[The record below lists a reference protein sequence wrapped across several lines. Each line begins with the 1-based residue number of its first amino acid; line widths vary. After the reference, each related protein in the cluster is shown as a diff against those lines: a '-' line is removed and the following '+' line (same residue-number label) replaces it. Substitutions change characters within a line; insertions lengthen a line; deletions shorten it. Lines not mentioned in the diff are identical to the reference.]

1 MGAPLCSRAVG
12 AGGNWYWCWPSPGA
26 RDSTM
31 SPGRDLGSGRGSG
44 TPCPLLPVRR
54 PERDWPAISGGY
66 RIAVEG
72 HRWRPADEQERS
84 RLTRIAV
91 DRGAEPQTVRVISA
105 PLILDGP
112 GRPGAGRSSSRCC
125 AVMVVTRLKDAAA
138 AVSRICGRGSPIP
151 ISAQVRGILVI
162 VGHRCAAAIGSAHRR
177 APRCRRSVPSG
188 PGPTAWWSL
197 VIDSTCQVCATR
209 PHLSLLTKSRRTPT
223 VHIPRHTPTDRAC
236 PPIPGPPPTRPGTFR
251 AARRVSL
258 RPGHSTPSGTAIPS
272 PGARDAPSWKK
283 VSPHTQNVPRH
294 ASELSVTRRTL
305 VAPNAAR
312 LPLSRGHRCPRM
324 ATDSTTTAD
333 TTFIRAALRAIVTI
347 GDS

>member
-1 MGAPLCSRAVG
+1 MLLSSRRAGTPRCGALVVPLLC
-12 AGGNWYWCWPSPGA
+12 C
-26 RDSTM
+26 D
-31 SPGRDLGSGRGSG
+31 GRDTIQGRWAGSVKDLRPRFTHTDIHAGQRHLGDLGASLR
-44 TPCPLLPVRR
+44 CRH
-54 PERDWPAISGGY
+54 W
-66 RIAVEG
+66 
-72 HRWRPADEQERS
+72 ERS
-84 RLTRIAV
+84 QAS
-91 DRGAEPQTVRVISA
+91 AAPSSVRT
-105 PLILDGP
+105 L
-112 GRPGAGRSSSRCC
+112 R
-125 AVMVVTRLKDAAA
+125 
-138 AVSRICGRGSPIP
+138 
-151 ISAQVRGILVI
+151 
-162 VGHRCAAAIGSAHRR
+162 
-177 APRCRRSVPSG
+177 

-223 VHIPRHTPTDRAC
+223 VHVPRHTPTDRAC